1 MLCGIWKKEAGN
13 RIMKKGVYP
22 LYDLP
27 QVRNLRE
34 LVELK
39 YRSVPGNTAFSYLD
53 KAGQKVL
60 KTFRDV

>member
-1 MLCGIWKKEAGN
+1 MLCGIWKKEAEN

-39 YRSVPGNTAFSYLD
+39 YRSVPGNTVFPIWIKRD
-53 KAGQKVL
+53 KK
-60 KTFRDV
+60 F